1 MDQLTSTNQMRAA
14 AGLPPLDSLPV
25 NLERT
30 GRKIDAADQRH
41 RLHRVQR
48 LRLDL
53 PLDERFTFAMNTP
66 TLDEDHRR
74 EIVASCGRSLEGD
87 QLDTDVQNEMM
98 AMAGGTLSLS
108 LDAAKGK
115 KIMEASQELADAKL
129 AAGGGDLGP
138 EFKER
143 LAAAI
148 REETARVH
156 AENPLI
162 VSDEDIRDLA
172 RRVVE
177 KATAKAREKIES
189 TLSLST
195 IPCPVALAEADQ
207 RLDQSI
213 QDEMATAAGGSSLS
227 SSLHKEMAAVA
238 AE

>member
-1 MDQLTSTNQMRAA
+1 
-14 AGLPPLDSLPV
+14 
-25 NLERT
+25 
-30 GRKIDAADQRH
+30 
-41 RLHRVQR
+41 
-48 LRLDL
+48 
-53 PLDERFTFAMNTP
+53 
-66 TLDEDHRR
+66 
-74 EIVASCGRSLEGD
+74 
-87 QLDTDVQNEMM
+87 
-98 AMAGGTLSLS
+98 
-108 LDAAKGK
+108 
-115 KIMEASQELADAKL
+115 MEASQELADAKL

-189 TLSLST
+189 TLSLSAGG
-195 IPCPVALAEADQ
+195 PAAVAVADLK
-207 RLDQSI
+207 LDQSI
-213 QDEMATAAGGSSLS
+213 RDEMATAAGGSSLS
-227 SSLHKEMAAVA
+227 ASLHEEMAAVA